1 MSNVKIL
8 RLRQEAHLPSRGSAA
23 ATGFDLY
30 ACLDESVVLTGQPQL
45 IPCGIAIAS
54 PEDIDTQIR
63 PRSGLTLKGVVAPF
77 GTIDADYR
85 GELFV
90 TMYVLPG
97 CDEHVVHSGD
107 RIAQLVFSTL
117 PRVVTTEVFD
127 QSELSST
134 ARGSGGHGSTG
145 DR

>member
-1 MSNVKIL
+1 MCIRDS
-8 RLRQEAHLPSRGSAA
+8 
-23 ATGFDLY
+23 
-30 ACLDESVVLTGQPQL
+30 VLTGQPQL

-63 PRSGLTLKGVVAPF
+63 PRSGLTLKGVVAAF